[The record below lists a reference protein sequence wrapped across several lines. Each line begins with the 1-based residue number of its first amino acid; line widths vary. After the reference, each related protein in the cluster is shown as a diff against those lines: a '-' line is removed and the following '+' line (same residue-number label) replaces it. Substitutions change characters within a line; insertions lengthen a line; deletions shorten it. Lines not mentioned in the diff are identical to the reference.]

1 MSHRGF
7 SLRGVDRVAVTGL
20 YLFALGAFAAPA
32 AANVGLA
39 LTALAA
45 LGRPRTTLA
54 VLRRHPAGL
63 PLLALAG
70 YLILHGAGFGLAR
83 GLSAADVDTL
93 GDLAKLVLVLP
104 VGLAVAGEPSRAR
117 WALLLAGVSLLLCM
131 ELHVTGA
138 ELRQALA
145 DGVTR
150 LGFGLPMIAFG
161 LYAATALLGLFLL
174 VPAAVGRLPAP
185 QRPAAVV
192 LSTAAA
198 ALVGVGLLLCRSR
211 GAWLALALVLPVCA
225 GALLRQG
232 RLPRPAVAGLGVLLA
247 GGLLLGGESVARRV
261 GDDQAAYAALAGMVQ
276 APSGGAALD
285 ALPPDSVGLR
295 LRLSGL
301 GFERWLERP
310 LVGHG
315 PDAGKRMIAAA
326 ADPALRSM
334 AHLHNTYLELLV
346 RFGAFGLIG
355 FGAVVAGFAAGL
367 RGAARRGGLVPE
379 LGLFLA
385 GALALTLIWSAFD
398 FRLLRQDFRFH
409 AMLLGGI
416 ALGLGLPRREAPC
429 AS

>member
-1 MSHRGF
+1 MC
-7 SLRGVDRVAVTGL
+7 GVDRIAVTGL
-20 YLFALGAFAAPA
+20 YLFALGVFAAPA

-45 LGRPRTTLA
+45 LGRPRATLA
-54 VLRRHPAGL
+54 TLRRHPACL
-63 PLLALAG
+63 PLFALVAYLALHSAGFALAG
-70 YLILHGAGFGLAR
+70 GLAWT
-83 GLSAADVDTL
+83 DVEPL
-93 GDLAKLVLVLP
+93 KELAKLALLLP
-104 VGLAVAGEPSRAR
+104 VGLAVAGEPGHAR
-117 WALLLAGVSLLLCM
+117 WALLLAGVSLVLCM
-131 ELHVTGA
+131 ALHVDGA

-174 VPAAVGRLPAP
+174 VPAVVGRLPAP

-198 ALVGVGLLLCRSR
+198 ALFGAGLLLCRSR
-211 GAWLALALVLPVCA
+211 GAWLALALVLPACV
-225 GALLRQG
+225 GVLLRQG
-232 RLPRPAVAGLGVLLA
+232 RLRRPAIASLGVLLA

-261 GDDQAAYAALAGMVQ
+261 GDDQAAYAALAGLVQ
-276 APSGGAALD
+276 AREGAASFD

-301 GFERWLERP
+301 GFERWRERP

-315 PDAGKRMIAAA
+315 PDAGKRVIAAA
-326 ADPALRSM
+326 GDPALRSM
-334 AHLHNTYLELLV
+334 AHLHNTYVELLV

-355 FGAVVAGFAAGL
+355 FGAVVAGLAAGL
-367 RGAARRGGLVPE
+367 RGAARRGALAPE

-409 AMLLGGI
+409 AVLLGGI